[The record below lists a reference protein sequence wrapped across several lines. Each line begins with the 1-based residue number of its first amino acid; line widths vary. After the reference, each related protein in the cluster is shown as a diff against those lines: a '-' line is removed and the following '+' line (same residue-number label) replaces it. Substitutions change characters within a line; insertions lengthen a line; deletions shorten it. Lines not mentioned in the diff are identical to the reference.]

1 MRPPTPE
8 QIAHWGWLAK
18 VTDLDVD
25 RFLSKIVLGD
35 PPRHLPD
42 DGPCHMWIAGI
53 SRGGQTE
60 EDGRE
65 KLPYGS
71 FWVAGSARRAHIF
84 SALCIGT
91 FENKPHVPG
100 LVVDHRCRRTL
111 CVAPRHLEPVP
122 VEENAN
128 RWRR

>member
-1 MRPPTPE
+1 MLAPTAE
-8 QIAHWGWLAK
+8 QLAHWTWLAK
-18 VTDLDVD
+18 VTQLDVD
-25 RFLSKIVLGD
+25 RFLTKVVLGEA
-35 PPRHLPD
+35 PKYLSPE
-42 DGPCHMWIAGI
+42 DGPCHMWIAGV
-53 SRGGQTE
+53 SKGGQE
-60 EDGRE
+60 ASE

-91 FENKPHVPG
+91 YENVPHRPG
-100 LVVDHRCRRTL
+100 LHVDHRCRRTL
-111 CVAPRHLEPVP
+111 CVAPLHLEPCP